1 MRLLFL
7 LPALLLALPLS
18 AQLKVAR
25 LFGDHLVLQRDKPIR
40 VWGEHRPGAAV
51 TVVLNGQSAGATAA
65 ADGRWQAELPPMPAG
80 GPYTLTIRGQ
90 NETIAL
96 SDVLIGEVWLCSGQS
111 NMEWRVRQADNARAE
126 IAAANFP
133 QIRHFEVPH
142 EMAFEPQKDLKSG
155 EWRVCS
161 PETAGEFSAVG
172 YYFARELTQKLNVPI
187 GLIHS
192 SWGGS
197 QVESWISEA
206 AMAGSEVLNYYPK
219 IMARNWDDD
228 ARRWEEKLI
237 KKVYGRPD
245 YPIAPV
251 DEDAYLDENFDYSNW
266 LKINPNGQWDWQG
279 VWAFRGGAYIQR
291 YLDVPAEYAGRST
304 LIDFG
309 RNTGDLAFY
318 INGKR
323 VFEGYRKNGVS
334 VDVPPGVWRA
344 GKNSLLIKMNAMR
357 DPEWFGMGFMGSAQ
371 EFKVVLDDDNSLPL
385 LDVQWNMMPSWKAPR
400 RYQPWMNNEG
410 TILYNAM
417 IAPLLPYPIAGA
429 IWYQGESN
437 AGRAWQYRES
447 FPLLIRNWRQDW
459 RDEFP
464 FLFVQLSSFGRYQSS
479 NKGSHWAELRE
490 AQALTLNTPKTG
502 MAVSLDIGN
511 PDDIHPTNK
520 QDVGR
525 RLALNAL
532 KIAYH
537 QDVVHRGPWFKKAVF
552 SGGKAEITLDDSGG
566 ALVVKDKYGYL
577 KGFEIAGADQKFH
590 YATAFIEGNNIIV
603 RHPNVPDPKA
613 VRYGWADAP
622 ADCNLYNAAG
632 LPAEPFRTDDWEP
645 VTKGARFE

>member
-1 MRLLFL
+1 MRCLFL
-7 LPALLLALPLS
+7 LPLLLSFLPLA

-25 LFGDHLVLQRDKPIR
+25 LFSDHIVLQRDKPIR
-40 VWGEHRPGAAV
+40 IWGEHRPGAAV
-51 TVVLNGQSAGATAA
+51 ELSLNGQSTATTTG
-65 ADGRWQAELPPMPAG
+65 ADGHWKAELLSQPAG
-80 GPYTLTIRGQ
+80 GPYTLTIKSQ
-90 NETIAL
+90 NEMITI
-96 SDVLIGEVWLCSGQS
+96 SDILIGEVWLCSGQS
-111 NMEWRVRQADNARAE
+111 NMEWRVRQAGNARTE

-142 EMAFEPQKDLKSG
+142 EMAFGPQKDLAG
-155 EWRVCS
+155 GTWQVCS
-161 PETAGEFSAVG
+161 PETVGEFTAAG
-172 YYFARELTQKLNVPI
+172 YYFARELAQKLNVPI

-206 AMAGSEVLNYYPK
+206 AMSESEVLHYYPNL
-219 IMARNWDDD
+219 MARNWEED

-245 YPIAPV
+245 YPIASV
-251 DEDAYLDENFDYSNW
+251 DETAYLTDDHNFSNW
-266 LKINPNGQWDWQG
+266 LKIRPNGQWDWQG

-291 YLDVPAEYAGRST
+291 YLDLTAEYANQST
-304 LIDFG
+304 RIDFG
-309 RNTGDLAFY
+309 HNTGDLMFY
-318 INGKR
+318 INGKK

-334 VDVPPGVWRA
+334 VDVPPGAWRA

-357 DPEWFGMGFMGSAQ
+357 DPGWFGMGFMGPAQ
-371 EFKVVLDDDNSLPL
+371 DFKVALDENNSLPL
-385 LDVQWNMMPSWKAPR
+385 LDVQWNMIPSWKEPR

-417 IAPLLPYPIAGA
+417 IAPLIPYSIAGV

-437 AGRAWQYRES
+437 TGRAWQYRQS
-447 FPLLIRNWRQDW
+447 FPLLIKNWRQDW
-459 RDEFP
+459 QDEFP
-464 FLFVQLSSFGRYQSS
+464 FLFVQLSSYGRNQSS
-479 NKGSHWAELRE
+479 NEGSHWAELRE
-490 AQALTLNTPKTG
+490 AQALTLQVPKTG

-532 KIAYH
+532 KIAYN
-537 QDVVHRGPWFKKAVF
+537 QNVVHRGPWFKKAIF
-552 SGGKAEITLDDSGG
+552 SGGKAEITIDDSGG
-566 ALVVKDKYGYL
+566 ELVVKDKYGYL
-577 KGFEIAGADQKFH
+577 KGFEIAGADKKFY
-590 YATAFIEGNNIIV
+590 YATAVIEGNRIIV
-603 RHPNVPDPKA
+603 RHPKVPDPKA

-622 ADCNLYNAAG
+622 IDCNLYNAAG
-632 LPAEPFRTDDWEP
+632 LPTEPFRTDDWEA
-645 VTKGARFE
+645 VTKGVRFE